1 MCQIE
6 RLENREE
13 NGGNTP
19 DRYRALATWNS
30 IKMNIYGFL
39 QSTKGLKSPFHFE
52 DGGYEIDSA
61 TLSQSFST
69 FPYFLNLLS
78 LSLFLTDSFSS
89 RVRDSI
95 TRNVN
100 RYIRWMVG
108 TSVGWSVRPLICNT
122 LLFSAFRHSRVF
134 PA

>member
-19 DRYRALATWNS
+19 DRYRARAPWNS
-30 IKMNIYGFL
+30 IKMHIYGFL

-61 TLSQSFST
+61 TLPMVKFRRLLDRGK
-69 FPYFLNLLS
+69 LNQ
-78 LSLFLTDSFSS
+78 
-89 RVRDSI
+89 
-95 TRNVN
+95 
-100 RYIRWMVG
+100 
-108 TSVGWSVRPLICNT
+108 
-122 LLFSAFRHSRVF
+122 
-134 PA
+134 

>member
-19 DRYRALATWNS
+19 DRYRARATWNS
-30 IKMNIYGFL
+30 IKMHIYGFL

-61 TLSQSFST
+61 TL
-69 FPYFLNLLS
+69 LLD
-78 LSLFLTDSFSS
+78 FK
-89 RVRDSI
+89 
-95 TRNVN
+95 
-100 RYIRWMVG
+100 
-108 TSVGWSVRPLICNT
+108 
-122 LLFSAFRHSRVF
+122 SAFLDLMTALLGTKIPSNFLPEAFNKLEVDQRFGSVLTY
-134 PA
+134 

>member
-6 RLENREE
+6 GLKNRGE

-30 IKMNIYGFL
+30 MKMHFYGFL

-61 TLSQSFST
+61 TLPQG
-69 FPYFLNLLS
+69 PNPS
-78 LSLFLTDSFSS
+78 LEAEFWAS
-89 RVRDSI
+89 RPGS
-95 TRNVN
+95 
-100 RYIRWMVG
+100 G
-108 TSVGWSVRPLICNT
+108 PLG
-122 LLFSAFRHSRVF
+122 
-134 PA
+134 

>member
-19 DRYRALATWNS
+19 DRYRARATWNS
-30 IKMNIYGFL
+30 IKMHIYGFL

-61 TLSQSFST
+61 TLTLGSCTLACLYLDSKFWCVRV
-69 FPYFLNLLS
+69 S
-78 LSLFLTDSFSS
+78 L
-89 RVRDSI
+89 
-95 TRNVN
+95 
-100 RYIRWMVG
+100 
-108 TSVGWSVRPLICNT
+108 C
-122 LLFSAFRHSRVF
+122 
-134 PA
+134 

>member
-19 DRYRALATWNS
+19 DRYRARATWNS
-30 IKMNIYGFL
+30 IKMHIYGFL

-61 TLSQSFST
+61 TLLIKG
-69 FPYFLNLLS
+69 FPSEN
-78 LSLFLTDSFSS
+78 D
-89 RVRDSI
+89 
-95 TRNVN
+95 N
-100 RYIRWMVG
+100 
-108 TSVGWSVRPLICNT
+108 
-122 LLFSAFRHSRVF
+122 
-134 PA
+134 

>member
-19 DRYRALATWNS
+19 DRYRARAPWNS
-30 IKMNIYGFL
+30 IKMHIYGFL

-61 TLSQSFST
+61 TL
-69 FPYFLNLLS
+69 LII
-78 LSLFLTDSFSS
+78 SLFG
-89 RVRDSI
+89 SI
-95 TRNVN
+95 VTILMLVN
-100 RYIRWMVG
+100 L
-108 TSVGWSVRPLICNT
+108 P
-122 LLFSAFRHSRVF
+122 
-134 PA
+134 

>member
-19 DRYRALATWNS
+19 DRYRARATWNS
-30 IKMNIYGFL
+30 IKMHIYGFL

-61 TLSQSFST
+61 TL
-69 FPYFLNLLS
+69 P
-78 LSLFLTDSFSS
+78 
-89 RVRDSI
+89 RDSPPKVLE
-95 TRNVN
+95 TNPFQGFT
-100 RYIRWMVG
+100 MK
-108 TSVGWSVRPLICNT
+108 
-122 LLFSAFRHSRVF
+122 
-134 PA
+134 

>member
-61 TLSQSFST
+61 TLVI
-69 FPYFLNLLS
+69 L
-78 LSLFLTDSFSS
+78 
-89 RVRDSI
+89 
-95 TRNVN
+95 N
-100 RYIRWMVG
+100 RYIQ
-108 TSVGWSVRPLICNT
+108 ICRYEDLVATVT
-122 LLFSAFRHSRVF
+122 LQR
-134 PA
+134 

>member
-19 DRYRALATWNS
+19 DRYRARAPWNS
-30 IKMNIYGFL
+30 IKMHIYGFL

-61 TLSQSFST
+61 TL
-69 FPYFLNLLS
+69 PREEIL
-78 LSLFLTDSFSS
+78 
-89 RVRDSI
+89 
-95 TRNVN
+95 
-100 RYIRWMVG
+100 G
-108 TSVGWSVRPLICNT
+108 TPRRKKRRKIELEA
-122 LLFSAFRHSRVF
+122 AFT
-134 PA
+134 

>member
-61 TLSQSFST
+61 TLVSASSWKQSGIEKSFLDWVAT
-69 FPYFLNLLS
+69 PFVATTDFPS
-78 LSLFLTDSFSS
+78 GK
-89 RVRDSI
+89 V
-95 TRNVN
+95 
-100 RYIRWMVG
+100 
-108 TSVGWSVRPLICNT
+108 
-122 LLFSAFRHSRVF
+122 
-134 PA
+134 

>member
-39 QSTKGLKSPFHFE
+39 QSTKGPKSPFHLE

-61 TLSQSFST
+61 TL
-69 FPYFLNLLS
+69 PIS
-78 LSLFLTDSFSS
+78 L
-89 RVRDSI
+89 R
-95 TRNVN
+95 
-100 RYIRWMVG
+100 RWVQK
-108 TSVGWSVRPLICNT
+108 T
-122 LLFSAFRHSRVF
+122 LLILITDAYYDSS
-134 PA
+134 

>member
-19 DRYRALATWNS
+19 DRYRARAPWNS
-30 IKMNIYGFL
+30 IKMHIYGFL

-61 TLSQSFST
+61 TLSKGYKIFKLRET
-69 FPYFLNLLS
+69 LLS
-78 LSLFLTDSFSS
+78 HVNFILGSLIKLKRKKMYRALD
-89 RVRDSI
+89 VRYS
-95 TRNVN
+95 N
-100 RYIRWMVG
+100 
-108 TSVGWSVRPLICNT
+108 
-122 LLFSAFRHSRVF
+122 
-134 PA
+134 

>member
-19 DRYRALATWNS
+19 DRYRARATWNS
-30 IKMNIYGFL
+30 IKMHIYGFL

-61 TLSQSFST
+61 TLFGI
-69 FPYFLNLLS
+69 F
-78 LSLFLTDSFSS
+78 
-89 RVRDSI
+89 
-95 TRNVN
+95 RN
-100 RYIRWMVG
+100 
-108 TSVGWSVRPLICNT
+108 RPL
-122 LLFSAFRHSRVF
+122 R
-134 PA
+134 

>member
-19 DRYRALATWNS
+19 DRYRARATWNS
-30 IKMNIYGFL
+30 IKMHIYGFL

-61 TLSQSFST
+61 TLSWGVLYLGSAHWM
-69 FPYFLNLLS
+69 S
-78 LSLFLTDSFSS
+78 LKGFRLKKSKSMSLFSHNIVHKQTPPIFD
-89 RVRDSI
+89 
-95 TRNVN
+95 
-100 RYIRWMVG
+100 
-108 TSVGWSVRPLICNT
+108 
-122 LLFSAFRHSRVF
+122 
-134 PA
+134 